1 MSRVFVNGLGAVS
14 PAGWGI
20 TALRDAVAKG
30 TALPTKALTRPGWE
44 KPLAIRQVPPANPRP
59 AFLAHPR
66 LRRTSPISQYV
77 VGAALEALGAD
88 AGLVSEGKLR
98 LGLILCVMCGCVNYS
113 RRFYDEALREP
124 ATASPLVFPE
134 TVFNAPASHIA
145 TLLGTPAINYTL
157 VGDPGT
163 YLQGVALAAQWLA
176 ADTVDACI
184 VVGAEE
190 CDWLSSDAFH
200 LFSKQLVL
208 TDGAGALY
216 LRREISS
223 STLAELKSITDPQL
237 FHSAKE
243 RAAAVRQVRDQ
254 FPSPA
259 GKPILCDSLLNVSR
273 LDDAEKAA
281 WHDWSAPR
289 LSPKSILGEGL
300 LAASGWQCVV
310 AIDAIAQ
317 GSYTDAI
324 VNIVGCNQ
332 QAIAAQ
338 FARVEPAAQTHI

>member
-1 MSRVFVNGLGAVS
+1 MSGVYVNGLGAVS
-14 PAGWGI
+14 PAGWGVA
-20 TALRDAVAKG
+20 ALRDAVAAG
-30 TALPTKALTRPGWE
+30 TALPSKNLARPGWE
-44 KPLAIRQVPPANPRP
+44 KPLMVRQVPPANPRP
-59 AFLAHPR
+59 AFFAHPR

-77 VGAALEALGAD
+77 VAAALESLGPD
-88 AGLVSEGKLR
+88 AALVSAGKLR
-98 LGLILCVMCGCVNYS
+98 LGVILCVMCGCVNYS
-113 RRFYDEALREP
+113 RRFYDEALRDP

-163 YLQGVALAAQWLA
+163 FLQGVALAAQWLA
-176 ADTVDACI
+176 ADTVDSCL

-208 TDGAGALY
+208 SDGAGALY
-216 LRREISS
+216 LRKEISS
-223 STLAELKSITDPQL
+223 STLAELTSITDPQL

-243 RAAAVRQVRDQ
+243 RAAAAQQVRNQ
-254 FPSPA
+254 LPAPA
-259 GKPILCDSLLNVSR
+259 GKAILCDSLLNIDR
-273 LDDAEKAA
+273 LDTAEKAA
-281 WHDWSAPR
+281 WSDWSGPR
-289 LSPKSILGEGL
+289 ISPKSILGEGL

-310 AIDAIAQ
+310 AIDSIAQ

-332 QAIAAQ
+332 QAIAAR
-338 FARVEPAAQTHI
+338 FSSVTPARDA